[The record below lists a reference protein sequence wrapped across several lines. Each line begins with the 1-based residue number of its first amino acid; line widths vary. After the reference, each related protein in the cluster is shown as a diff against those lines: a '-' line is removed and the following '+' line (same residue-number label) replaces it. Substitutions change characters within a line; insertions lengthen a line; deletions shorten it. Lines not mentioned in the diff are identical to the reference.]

1 MRSYRLTDLRN
12 SDKRQISAS
21 NSFIINKEPRSRG
34 KAEAPCQLFALL
46 STPSLSRSES
56 RVYSVRAEQALN
68 VYAGVMPLAAE
79 RTSRRADDRKTERQ
93 WDRDRQQK
101 RLRVERQ
108 HSSCLIRFPS
118 PSLFPFPSLFRWLA
132 SADHLAGAWEQ
143 LPPSQG
149 HTKVCSRA
157 RWVCSDSRPIHEGSW
172 SEAAASQKLED
183 RLIG

>member
-1 MRSYRLTDLRN
+1 MFM
-12 SDKRQISAS
+12 Q
-21 NSFIINKEPRSRG
+21 
-34 KAEAPCQLFALL
+34 
-46 STPSLSRSES
+46 
-56 RVYSVRAEQALN
+56 V
-68 VYAGVMPLAAE
+68 
-79 RTSRRADDRKTERQ
+79 SRRWQPNGRVDEPTTERQGQ

-118 PSLFPFPSLFRWLA
+118 LFPFSSLFRWLA

-157 RWVCSDSRPIHEGSW
+157 RWVCSDSRHIHEGSW

-183 RLIG
+183 RLIGWRERETALDLASWVSAVSFARSLSRANLKLARLTQQKYYI